1 MRDCGT
7 PLVDDPGRVAEG
19 NSLGIDETAFLR
31 ANAEHPT
38 RYVAGL
44 VDLERRVIIDMVEG
58 NRVIDVSR
66 WLSSKDEAF
75 LAGMLRSPAERC
87 GTGSLGRLGTLRVPD
102 NHAG

>member
-1 MRDCGT
+1 
-7 PLVDDPGRVAEG
+7 
-19 NSLGIDETAFLR
+19 
-31 ANAEHPT
+31 
-38 RYVAGL
+38 
-44 VDLERRVIIDMVEG
+44 VIIDMVEG